1 MFERL
6 QKARREAKERN
17 HLADL
22 THACKDLLTVRGE
35 ANSVAIASRA
45 LESFRALGQDGVRD
59 FFALLANEFDPDPGD
74 LLQLAEQYAVSRSPE
89 NLIALSRAAEPPRQ
103 ELLRRLNRAPHG
115 TATIVAMRAQLLAR
129 LRSDKRL
136 RAVDADFEHLLSSWF
151 NPGFLRLE
159 RVDWASPASLLEKII
174 QHEAVHEID
183 GWNDLRRRLE
193 PDRRCFAFF
202 HPALPDEP
210 LIFVEVALLPEIPGA
225 IAPLLDRNVTAERD
239 RGKFKVAA
247 FYSISNCQ
255 PGLRG
260 VNLGNFLIKQVAEQ
274 LQAEFPSLK
283 TFCTLSPVPSFAQW
297 LGRAREL
304 ACAHLKPTRL
314 AALNALLADLRKRHG
329 EDLAGLRVSLSRSTL
344 LAGEQAGEARQAAA
358 QEFGGD
364 ADALRRL
371 CAFYLVHANHEDS
384 AAIDP
389 VARFHL
395 NNGARLERVHALA
408 NLSRKGVRES
418 FATMVNYLYDLDSVE
433 ANHERF
439 IGGEVSA
446 SRAVTGLL

>member
-6 QKARREAKERN
+6 QKARRDARERN
-17 HLADL
+17 HLAEL
-22 THACKDLLTVRGE
+22 VSGCRELLTVRGE

-45 LESFRALGQDGVRD
+45 LESYRALSPEGARE
-59 FFALLANEFDPDPGD
+59 FFSVLATEFDPDPSQV
-74 LLQLAEQYAVSRSPE
+74 LQLAQNYAASRSPE
-89 NLIALSRAAEPPRQ
+89 NLIALSRATEPPRQ

-129 LRSDKRL
+129 LRADKRL
-136 RAVDADFEHLLSSWF
+136 RAVDSDFEHLLGSWF

-202 HPALPDEP
+202 HPALADEP
-210 LIFVEVALLPEIPGA
+210 LIFVEVALLAEIPGA
-225 IAPLLDRNVTAERD
+225 IAPLLDRNEAAERD
-239 RGKFKVAA
+239 QRKFKVAA

-274 LQAEFPSLK
+274 LQVEFPSLK

-297 LGRAREL
+297 LARAREIT
-304 ACAHLKPTRL
+304 CARLKPARL
-314 AALNALLADLRKRHG
+314 RALNALLAGLRSRYG
-329 EDLAGLRVSLSRSTL
+329 EDLSGLRVVLARTL
-344 LAGEQAGEARQAAA
+344 LQVGDGSGEGGEAVAR
-358 QEFGGD
+358 EIGD
-364 ADALRRL
+364 DAEALRRL
-371 CAFYLVHANHEDS
+371 CAFYLVHGGHEDHDAS
-384 AAIDP
+384 DP

-408 NLSRKGVRES
+408 DLSRKGVRQS

-439 IGGEVSA
+439 VNGEVTT
-446 SRAVTGLL
+446 SRAVNGLL